1 MRIARSC
8 AVFNQGNYRQ
18 QLTMRLLPLF
28 VLSLALFL
36 FSCTGQRAVTNNYLY
51 RLDTTQRPVLILTE
65 PKIQK
70 ADLLSIKV
78 YSQSADP
85 RTDIPYNLPEQTV
98 AGSSVV
104 TATAGFLVDE
114 RGNIEYPRL
123 GTLHV
128 DGLTKAD
135 LANELKS
142 RLDTVLTNPSIIVR
156 FMNYRVTVLGE
167 VRTPGTFNIPTER
180 VTILEALGLAGDIT
194 DYGNKNVVRIAR
206 EKNGQVEYGYVD
218 LTTQDLFASPY
229 FRLQQ
234 NDVVFVE
241 QTRRKIQLQ
250 DQQTF
255 AQQLGIATGVITA
268 IALIIN
274 FIR

>member
-1 MRIARSC
+1 MSFFL
-8 AVFNQGNYRQ
+8 V
-18 QLTMRLLPLF
+18 P
-28 VLSLALFL
+28 FL

-51 RLDTTQRPVLILTE
+51 RLDTTQRPALSLTE

-70 ADLLSIKV
+70 NDLLSIKV

-85 RTDIPYNLPEQTV
+85 RTDVPYNLPEQTV

-128 DGLTKAD
+128 EGLTKTD
-135 LANELKS
+135 LIRELRG
-142 RLDTVLTNPSIIVR
+142 RLDTVLTNPSVIVR
-156 FMNYRVTVLGE
+156 FLNYRVTVLGE
-167 VRTPGTFNIPTER
+167 VRTPGSFNIPTER

-194 DYGNKNVVRIAR
+194 DYGNKNTVRIAR
-206 EKNGQVEYGYVD
+206 EKDGRIEYGSVD
-218 LTTQDLFASPY
+218 LSTQNLFNSPY

-250 DQQTF
+250 EQQTF
-255 AQQLGIATGVITA
+255 AQQLGIATGIITA